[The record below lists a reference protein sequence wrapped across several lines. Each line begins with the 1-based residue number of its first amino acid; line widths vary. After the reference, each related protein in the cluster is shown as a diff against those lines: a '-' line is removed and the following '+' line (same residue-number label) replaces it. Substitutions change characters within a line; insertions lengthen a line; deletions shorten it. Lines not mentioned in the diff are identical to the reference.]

1 MDHEQLEELLPAYL
15 DGALNA
21 EQTDRVRTW
30 LEGSAE
36 ARQALEDFR
45 QLDVLLESRRDLV
58 PPASRFIASAALAPS
73 LQDRARRVMDTL
85 FSLPG
90 ISGMLVVLVGIA
102 LFIYRQ
108 PITDWFN
115 RTPQVPGSDRLGFEW
130 LNAVLVQFSG
140 ADMWT
145 MAAIYAGVTLLI
157 LGSSGAMLMRFLR
170 D

>member
-21 EQTDRVRTW
+21 EQTDRVKTW

-36 ARQALEDFR
+36 ARRALEDFR
-45 QLDVLLESRRDLV
+45 KLDTLLESRREQV
-58 PPASRFIASAALAPS
+58 PPAAPYVRAALVPS
-73 LQDRARRVMDTL
+73 LQARARRVMDTL

-108 PITDWFN
+108 PITNLFN
-115 RTPQVPGSDRLGFEW
+115 RKPDLPGSETYSLEW
-130 LNAVLVQFSG
+130 LRTAILQFSG
-140 ADMWT
+140 ADIWMMT
-145 MAAIYAGVTLLI
+145 AIYVGLTLLI
-157 LGSSGAMLMRFLR
+157 LGSSSVMLMRFLR

>member
-1 MDHEQLEELLPAYL
+1 MDHEQFEELLPAYL

-21 EQTDRVRTW
+21 EQTSRVEAW

-36 ARQALEDFR
+36 ARRALEEFR
-45 QLDVLLESRRDLV
+45 ELDVLLESRRELV
-58 PPASRFIASAALAPS
+58 PPAAPFARAAVAVPLRSRVHG
-73 LQDRARRVMDTL
+73 VMSSL

-90 ISGMLVVLVGIA
+90 ISGMLVVLVGAA

-108 PITDWFN
+108 PITNWFN
-115 RTPQVPGSDRLGFEW
+115 RTPNVPGSDQLGLDW
-130 LNAVLVQFSG
+130 LNSVLLQFSG
-140 ADMWT
+140 ADIWT
-145 MAAIYAGVTLLI
+145 MTAVYVGLTLLI